1 MKVAFIYMQNV
12 TGFDILGLYKQK
24 AGEKKI
30 KESEKMQKIHHAT
43 IYAYAFKDEMQM
55 VLNFHKQKL
64 FSEILTAFSSK
75 ESTPSTA
82 TIWYCFSFRLPTNF
96 RSSLRPVPSLFC
108 FSSFCICWEEHP
120 GSNSSKH
127 KLLFFF
133 SSIPTTVR
141 LWPIINTR
149 VSVV

>member
-43 IYAYAFKDEMQM
+43 IYAYAFKEEMQM

-82 TIWYCFSFRLPTNF
+82 TI
-96 RSSLRPVPSLFC
+96 
-108 FSSFCICWEEHP
+108 
-120 GSNSSKH
+120 
-127 KLLFFF
+127 
-133 SSIPTTVR
+133 
-141 LWPIINTR
+141 
-149 VSVV
+149 